1 MSLSNCTA
9 VQRLGADFDFLFPY
23 FGLNTA
29 PNPPPKDE
37 ILWFLEIQMESVQYL
52 CALAVFENHV
62 SYRRLL
68 YEVQNLRAH
77 QRWAKDCNGQR
88 TNAHGRILLPGGVH
102 GKDLQDHR
110 LTAPPNETELV

>member
-1 MSLSNCTA
+1 M
-9 VQRLGADFDFLFPY
+9 QRLQAYYDYLFPF
-23 FGLNTA
+23 FGINRP
-29 PNPPPKDE
+29 PNPPSKDE
-37 ILWFLEIQMESVQYL
+37 IGWFLEISMESVQYPL
-52 CALAVFENHV
+52 ALASFENHV

-110 LTAPPNETELV
+110 LTAPPKETELV

>member
-1 MSLSNCTA
+1 M
-9 VQRLGADFDFLFPY
+9 V
-23 FGLNTA
+23 FGN
-29 PNPPPKDE
+29 
-37 ILWFLEIQMESVQYL
+37 QMESVQYL

-68 YEVQNLRAH
+68 YEVQNLRTH